1 MWDTNK
7 NTFRL
12 SDERGIGNNV
22 IDANGN
28 RSARCAFIVCTK
40 RRIPNIHNGAMET
53 IRPPLTL
60 PCFSIYYGMIFACGG
75 NVSHRRIVPAL
86 RWNECIILPRYIFIY
101 LSIYFI
107 FSYIYLLLANE
118 CVALALHSFVR
129 SLRRANNSTSATIT
143 IV

>member
-1 MWDTNK
+1 MHYVLTLSDVRSDK

-40 RRIPNIHNGAMET
+40 RRISNIHNGAMET

-60 PCFSIYYGMIFACGG
+60 PCFSIYYGMIFACGDTQRIAASYRYVEM
-75 NVSHRRIVPAL
+75 NVLYFAAL
-86 RWNECIILPRYIFIY
+86 HFHTSIYIFYIFIY
-101 LSIYFI
+101 ICRLQMNAS
-107 FSYIYLLLANE
+107 
-118 CVALALHSFVR
+118 H
-129 SLRRANNSTSATIT
+129 
-143 IV
+143 